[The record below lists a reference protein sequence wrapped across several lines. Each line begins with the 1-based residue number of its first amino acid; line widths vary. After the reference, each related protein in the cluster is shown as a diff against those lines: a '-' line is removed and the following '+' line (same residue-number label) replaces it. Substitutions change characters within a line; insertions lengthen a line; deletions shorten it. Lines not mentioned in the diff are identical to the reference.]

1 MAVTNGMA
9 AGYSPLL
16 VAFFRTAPGFTAAM
30 YSFFSVAEFAG
41 RSLGGVVRYRYSL
54 LEKKRFPFIF
64 AVYQV
69 YEMMDVLLLW
79 LPYPL
84 MLANRAF
91 CGFLGINSATIRQA
105 AVQRYLPDHLRARI
119 NAYESML
126 ITAASAVLSLA
137 VGALGEVMDYR
148 LCVSL
153 CAALTLL
160 FCWMTVFRHRGA
172 VREVLRGKE
181 AA

>member
-1 MAVTNGMA
+1 
-9 AGYSPLL
+9 
-16 VAFFRTAPGFTAAM
+16 
-30 YSFFSVAEFAG
+30 
-41 RSLGGVVRYRYSL
+41 
-54 LEKKRFPFIF
+54 
-64 AVYQV
+64 
-69 YEMMDVLLLW
+69 MMDVLLLW

-137 VGALGEVMDYR
+137 VGALGELMDYR

-160 FCWMTVFRHRGA
+160 FCWLSVFRCRSA
-172 VREVLRGKE
+172 VREVLRGEK

>member
-1 MAVTNGMA
+1 M
-9 AGYSPLL
+9 
-16 VAFFRTAPGFTAAM
+16 
-30 YSFFSVAEFAG
+30 
-41 RSLGGVVRYRYSL
+41 
-54 LEKKRFPFIF
+54 
-64 AVYQV
+64 
-69 YEMMDVLLLW
+69 
-79 LPYPL
+79 
-84 MLANRAF
+84 
-91 CGFLGINSATIRQA
+91 
-105 AVQRYLPDHLRARI
+105 QRYLPDHLRARI

-172 VREVLRGKE
+172 VREVLRGEK